1 MTKKNTAYAQDE
13 LFEAI
18 LALKNTDECQ
28 QFFEDLCTIT
38 EISAMAQRWEVAK
51 LLRSKKTFQEVVQAT
66 GASTTTISRVNR
78 CLQYGS
84 DGYNLVLDRLEETK
98 KG

>member
-1 MTKKNTAYAQDE
+1 MTKKNAYEQDD

-18 LALKNTDECQ
+18 LALKNKEECQ
-28 QFFEDLCTIT
+28 QFFEDLCTIS
-38 EISAMAQRWEVAK
+38 EMSAMAQRLEVAK
-51 LLRSKKTFQEVVQAT
+51 LLREKKTFQEVVAKT

-84 DGYNLVLDRLEETK
+84 DGYRLVLDRIEEK
-98 KG
+98 E

>member
-1 MTKKNTAYAQDE
+1 MTKKNVYEQDD

-18 LALKNTDECQ
+18 LALENKEECQ
-28 QFFEDLCTIT
+28 QFFEDLCTIS
-38 EISAMAQRWEVAK
+38 EMSAMAQRLEVAK
-51 LLRSKKTFQEVVQAT
+51 LLREKKTFQEVVAKT

-84 DGYNLVLDRLEETK
+84 DGYRLVLDRIEEK
-98 KG
+98 E

>member
-1 MTKKNTAYAQDE
+1 MTKKNVYEQDD

-18 LALKNTDECQ
+18 LALENKEECQ
-28 QFFEDLCTIT
+28 QFFEDLCTIS
-38 EISAMAQRWEVAK
+38 EMSAMAQRLEVAK
-51 LLRSKKTFQEVVQAT
+51 LLREKKTFQEVVAKT

-84 DGYNLVLDRLEETK
+84 DGYRLVLDRIEK
-98 KG
+98 KE

>member
-1 MTKKNTAYAQDE
+1 MTKKNVYEQED

-18 LALKNTDECQ
+18 LALQNKEECQ
-28 QFFEDLCTIT
+28 KFFEDLCTIS
-38 EISAMAQRWEVAK
+38 EISAMAQRLEVAK
-51 LLRSKKTFQEVVQAT
+51 LLREKKTFQEVVAAT

-84 DGYNLVLDRLEETK
+84 DGYRLVLDRIEEK
-98 KG
+98 A

>member
-1 MTKKNTAYAQDE
+1 MTKKNVYEQDD

-18 LALKNTDECQ
+18 LALKNKEECQ
-28 QFFEDLCTIT
+28 RFFEDLCTIS
-38 EISAMAQRWEVAK
+38 EMSAMAQRLEVAK
-51 LLRSKKTFQEVVQAT
+51 LLREKKTFQEVVAKT

-84 DGYNLVLDRLEETK
+84 DGYRLVLDRIEEK
-98 KG
+98 E

>member
-1 MTKKNTAYAQDE
+1 MTKKNQAYAQDE

-18 LALKNTDECQ
+18 LALKNTDECR

-38 EISAMAQRWEVAK
+38 EMSAMAQRLEVAK

-84 DGYNLVLDRLEETK
+84 DGYQLVLDRLEENK

>member
-1 MTKKNTAYAQDE
+1 MTKKNVYDQED

-18 LALKNTDECQ
+18 LALQNKEECQ
-28 QFFEDLCTIT
+28 KFFEDLCTIS
-38 EISAMAQRWEVAK
+38 EISAMAQRLEVAK
-51 LLRSKKTFQEVVQAT
+51 LLREKKTFQEVVAAT

-84 DGYNLVLDRLEETK
+84 DGYRLVLDRIEEK
-98 KG
+98 A

>member
-1 MTKKNTAYAQDE
+1 MTKKDAYAQDE

-18 LALKNTDECQ
+18 LALENIDECRQ
-28 QFFEDLCTIT
+28 LFEDLCTIS
-38 EISAMAQRWEVAK
+38 EMSAMAQRLEVAK
-51 LLRSKKTFQEVVQAT
+51 LLRAKKTFQEVVQAT

-84 DGYNLVLDRLEETK
+84 DGYHLVLDRLEESK

>member
-28 QFFEDLCTIT
+28 RFFEDLCTIT

>member
-1 MTKKNTAYAQDE
+1 MTKKNVYEQED

-18 LALKNTDECQ
+18 LALQNKEECQ
-28 QFFEDLCTIT
+28 RFFEDLCTIS
-38 EISAMAQRWEVAK
+38 EISAMAQRLEVAK
-51 LLRSKKTFQEVVQAT
+51 LLREKKTFQEVVAAT

-84 DGYNLVLDRLEETK
+84 DGYRLVLDRIEEK
-98 KG
+98 A

>member
-1 MTKKNTAYAQDE
+1 MTKKDSAYAQDE
-13 LFEAI
+13 LFKAI
-18 LALKNTDECQ
+18 LTLKNTDECRR
-28 QFFEDLCTIT
+28 FFEDLCTIS
-38 EISAMAQRWEVAK
+38 EMSAMAQRLEVAK

-84 DGYNLVLDRLEETK
+84 DGYQLVLDRLEENE

>member
-1 MTKKNTAYAQDE
+1 MTKKNAYEQED

-18 LALKNTDECQ
+18 LALQNKEECQ
-28 QFFEDLCTIT
+28 RFFEDLCTIS
-38 EISAMAQRWEVAK
+38 EMSAMAQRLEVAK
-51 LLRSKKTFQEVVQAT
+51 LLREKKTFQEVVAKT

-84 DGYNLVLDRLEETK
+84 EGYRLVLDRIEEK
-98 KG
+98 A